1 MYHNFIVMIT
11 GLLSEGGISLDRLQN
26 FCRVAAA
33 GGVTR
38 AAKGDATKQS
48 LYSRQV
54 KELEEFFGAELIR
67 RKGRGIVLT
76 SAGQRL
82 HNIAREQF
90 AALSDFK
97 IECLGQ
103 PLEIVFGAG
112 ESIIQW
118 LLLPRLAAI
127 EKKLPNAQHKFLNLP
142 NAEIIQRLNDGLIDF
157 GIVRKSEVTKPLSS
171 VPLGRMGFSLFA
183 SKGMAAKVK
192 GVPFNQFI
200 GLLPLAIL
208 EGEGSFR
215 QDLNAISR
223 ISKLRLN
230 IKVECSS
237 FTLVARALIA
247 GTLAGILPS
256 MAATELHT
264 MGLVEIPAKA
274 LQSFEREICLVWNPR
289 QLRIRIALE
298 KARTLFAESF
308 HL

>member
-1 MYHNFIVMIT
+1 MIAE
-11 GLLSEGGISLDRLQN
+11 LLSESGLSLERLQN
-26 FCRVAAA
+26 FCRVAEA

-48 LYSRQV
+48 LYSRQI
-54 KELEEFFGAELIR
+54 KELEEFFGAELMR

-76 SAGQRL
+76 PAGQRL

-97 IECLGQ
+97 TECLGQ

-118 LLLPRLAAI
+118 LLLPRLAAL

-223 ISKLRLN
+223 IRKLRLN

-237 FTLVARALIA
+237 FTLVARALMT

-289 QLRIRIALE
+289 QLRIRVALE
-298 KARTLFAESF
+298 KVRTVCAETLLF
-308 HL
+308 

>member
-1 MYHNFIVMIT
+1 M
-11 GLLSEGGISLDRLQN
+11 
-26 FCRVAAA
+26 AAA

>member
-1 MYHNFIVMIT
+1 MIT

-54 KELEEFFGAELIR
+54 KELEEFFGVELMR

-76 SAGQRL
+76 PAGQRL

-97 IECLGQ
+97 TECLGQ

-171 VPLGRMGFSLFA
+171 VPLGRIGFSLFA

-200 GLLPLAIL
+200 ELLPLAIL

-223 ISKLRLN
+223 IGKLRLN

-256 MAATELHT
+256 IAATELHT
-264 MGLVEIPAKA
+264 MGLVEIPTKA
-274 LQSFEREICLVWNPR
+274 LHSFEREICLVWNPR